1 MSYILEAL
9 KKSQQER
16 DAIAAEHPPV
26 FSQAINQNKSSKLT
40 VLLLALFVSVVL
52 LAVLLFFT
60 LKTTSNNTEQ
70 VINIEPSQIL
80 AAEPM
85 MLEQVV
91 SPPDVM
97 VLVEA
102 KVSETEQQQS
112 EPLALPEEIKQQT
125 SAAVPAATVQER
137 RLPPLDSL
145 RKIPALIINSH
156 IYSSLPNKRSVTI
169 NNRSQREGDYLS
181 SDVFIKEIT
190 AQGLVIEVDGWP
202 LNISRQ
208 QGWQPIPEGS

>member
-70 VINIEPSQIL
+70 VINIEPSQIDRKSTRL
-80 AAEPM
+80 NSSH
-85 MLEQVV
+85 VRI
-91 SPPDVM
+91 SY
-97 VLVEA
+97 
-102 KVSETEQQQS
+102 
-112 EPLALPEEIKQQT
+112 
-125 SAAVPAATVQER
+125 AVFC
-137 RLPPLDSL
+137 LKKKKNL
-145 RKIPALIINSH
+145 
-156 IYSSLPNKRSVTI
+156 
-169 NNRSQREGDYLS
+169 
-181 SDVFIKEIT
+181 
-190 AQGLVIEVDGWP
+190 
-202 LNISRQ
+202 
-208 QGWQPIPEGS
+208 

>member
-16 DAIAAEHPPV
+16 EAIAAEHPPV
-26 FSQAINQNKSSKLT
+26 FTQAVSTDKAYKTTLLLT
-40 VLLLALFVSVVL
+40 ILFISVLLLAI
-52 LAVLLFFT
+52 LLFFT
-60 LKTTSNNTEQ
+60 LKSTPHNTEQ
-70 VINIEPSQIL
+70 VIQIKPTKTLTTKIEMVERVI
-80 AAEPM
+80 
-85 MLEQVV
+85 
-91 SPPDVM
+91 SPPEVQT
-97 VLVEA
+97 VVEA
-102 KVSETEQQQS
+102 ENLLGSESKEAAKK
-112 EPLALPEEIKQQT
+112 EDDNGRQT
-125 SAAVPAATVQER
+125 AAVQER

-156 IYSSLPNKRSVTI
+156 IYSSLPEKRSVTI
-169 NNRSQREGDYLS
+169 NNKTQREGDYLT

-190 AQGLVIEVDGWP
+190 AQGLIIEVDGWP